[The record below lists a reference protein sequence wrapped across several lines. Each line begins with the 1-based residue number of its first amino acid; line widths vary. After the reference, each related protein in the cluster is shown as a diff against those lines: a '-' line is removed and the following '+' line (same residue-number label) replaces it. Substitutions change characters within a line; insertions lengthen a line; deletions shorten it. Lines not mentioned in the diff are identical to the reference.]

1 MKVAVTG
8 SEGMLG
14 YDIRQVFSDVELVC
28 LTYETLDITKLDSV
42 MRTIREVKPDFVIN
56 AAAFTDVDRCESEP
70 DLAYL
75 VNGLGARNVAMA
87 CEESKCPIIQIS
99 TDYVFDGAKNGPY
112 NEWDNTAPI
121 NQYGLSKLMG
131 ERFVTSLTSRF
142 YVVRTS
148 WLYGKNGKNFV
159 DTIGRLLSER
169 EGIDVVNDQAGSPTY
184 TLDLAGK
191 LREIIGKGYG
201 VYHVTNSGKCSW
213 YDFAVAIAAKK
224 GIKKRITPVTS
235 EMFKR
240 PAKRPANSVLGH
252 TMLRLE
258 GLGEMRDWKEALD
271 EYLES
276 TGA

>member
-1 MKVAVTG
+1 LKVAVTG

-14 YDIRQVFSDVELVC
+14 HDIRRVFSDVELVC
-28 LTYETLDITKLDSV
+28 LTYETLDITRLDPV
-42 MRTIREVKPDFVIN
+42 TKMMKEIKPDFVIN

-75 VNGLGARNVAMA
+75 VNGIGARNIAIA
-87 CEESKCPIIQIS
+87 CEEISCPVIQIS
-99 TDYVFDGAKNGPY
+99 TDYVFDGTKDGPY
-112 NEWDNTAPI
+112 HEWDGTAPI

-131 ERFVTSLTSRF
+131 ERFVTYLTNRF

-169 EGIDVVNDQAGSPTY
+169 DGIDVVSDQVGSPTF
-184 TLDLAGK
+184 TLDLARK
-191 LREIIGKGYG
+191 LREIVGKGYG
-201 VYHVTNSGKCSW
+201 TYHITNSGKCSW
-213 YDFAVAIAAKK
+213 HEFAVAIAEKM
-224 GIKKRITPVTS
+224 GIVKRISPVTS

-258 GLGEMRDWKEALD
+258 GLDEMRGWKAALH
-271 EYLES
+271 EYL
-276 TGA
+276 G

>member
-1 MKVAVTG
+1 LKVVVTG

-14 YDIRQVFSDVELVC
+14 HDIRRVFSDVELVG
-28 LTYETLDITKLDSV
+28 LTYETLDITKLDPV
-42 MRTIREVKPDFVIN
+42 MKRMREVKPDFLIN

-75 VNGLGARNVAMA
+75 VNGIGARNVAMA
-87 CEESKCPIIQIS
+87 CEEIGCPVIHIS
-99 TDYVFDGAKNGPY
+99 TDYVFDGAKDGPY
-112 NEWDNTAPI
+112 NEWDDTGPI

-131 ERFVTSLTSRF
+131 ERFVTSLTNRF
-142 YVVRTS
+142 YLVRTS

-169 EGIDVVNDQAGSPTY
+169 DGIDVVNDQVGSPTF
-184 TLDLAGK
+184 TLDLARK
-191 LREIIGKGYG
+191 LREIIGRGYG
-201 VYHVTNSGKCSW
+201 TYHVTNSGKCSW
-213 YDFAVAIAAKK
+213 YEFAVAIAAKM
-224 GIKKRITPVTS
+224 GISKRISPVTS

-258 GLGEMRDWKEALD
+258 GLAGMRDWKAALD
-271 EYLES
+271 EYL
-276 TGA
+276 G

>member
-1 MKVAVTG
+1 MKIAVTG

-14 YDIRQVFSDVELVC
+14 HDIRHAFSDVELIC
-28 LTYETLDITKLDSV
+28 LTYETLDITKLDPV
-42 MRTIREVKPDFVIN
+42 MKTIREIKPDFVVN

-75 VNGLGARNVAMA
+75 VNGIGARNMAMA
-87 CEESKCPIIQIS
+87 CEETKCPVVHIS
-99 TDYVFDGAKNGPY
+99 TDYVFDGRKNGPY
-112 NEWDNTAPI
+112 DEWDDTAPI

-131 ERFVTSLTSRF
+131 ERLVTSLTNRF

-159 DTIGRLLSER
+159 DTIGRLLSEK
-169 EGIDVVNDQAGSPTY
+169 EGIDVVNDQVGSPTY
-184 TLDLAGK
+184 TLDLARK
-191 LREIIGKGYG
+191 IREIIGKGYG
-201 VYHVTNSGKCSW
+201 IYHVTNSGKCSW
-213 YDFAVAIAAKK
+213 HEFAVAIADRM
-224 GIKKRITPVTS
+224 GIQKRITPVTS
-235 EMFKR
+235 EMFRR

-276 TGA
+276 TRA

>member
-14 YDIRQVFSDVELVC
+14 HDIRRVFSDVELVC
-28 LTYETLDITKLDSV
+28 LTYETLDITRLDPV
-42 MRTIREVKPDFVIN
+42 AKMMKEINPDFVIN

-75 VNGLGARNVAMA
+75 VNGIGARNIAMA
-87 CEESKCPIIQIS
+87 CEQISCPVVQIS
-99 TDYVFDGAKNGPY
+99 TDYVFDGTKDGPY
-112 NEWDNTAPI
+112 HEWDDTAPI

-131 ERFVTSLTSRF
+131 ERFVTSLTNRF

-169 EGIDVVNDQAGSPTY
+169 EGIDVVDDQVGSPTF
-184 TLDLAGK
+184 TLDLARK

-201 VYHVTNSGKCSW
+201 TYHITNSGKCSW
-213 YDFAVAIAAKK
+213 YEFAVAIAAKM
-224 GIKKRITPVTS
+224 GIAKRISPVTS

-258 GLGEMRDWKEALD
+258 GLDEMRDWKAALH
-271 EYLES
+271 EYL
-276 TGA
+276 G

>member
-14 YDIRQVFSDVELVC
+14 HDIRRVFSDVELVC
-28 LTYETLDITKLDSV
+28 LTYETLDITKLDPV
-42 MRTIREVKPDFVIN
+42 MKRLREIRPDFVIN

-75 VNGLGARNVAMA
+75 VNGIGARNIAMA
-87 CEESKCPIIQIS
+87 CEQISCPVVQIS
-99 TDYVFDGAKNGPY
+99 TDYVFDGTKDGPY
-112 NEWDNTAPI
+112 HEWDDTAPI

-131 ERFVTSLTSRF
+131 ERLVTSLTNRF

-159 DTIGRLLSER
+159 NTIGRLLSDR
-169 EGIDVVNDQAGSPTY
+169 EGIDVVDDQVGSPTF
-184 TLDLAGK
+184 TLDLARK

-201 VYHVTNSGKCSW
+201 TYHITNSGKCSW
-213 YDFAVAIAAKK
+213 YEFAVAIAAKM
-224 GIKKRITPVTS
+224 GTTKRISPVTS

-240 PAKRPANSVLGH
+240 PARRPANSVLGH

-258 GLGEMRDWKEALD
+258 GLDEMRDWKAALH
-271 EYLES
+271 EYL
-276 TGA
+276 G

>member
-1 MKVAVTG
+1 MKIAVTG

-14 YDIRQVFSDVELVC
+14 HDIRHVFSDVELIC
-28 LTYETLDITKLDSV
+28 LTYETLDITKLDPV
-42 MRTIREVKPDFVIN
+42 MKTIREIKPDFVVN

-75 VNGLGARNVAMA
+75 INGLGARNIAMA
-87 CEESKCPIIQIS
+87 CEETKCPVVHIS
-99 TDYVFDGAKNGPY
+99 TDYVFDGRKNGPY
-112 NEWDNTAPI
+112 DEWDDTAPI

-131 ERFVTSLTSRF
+131 ERLVTSLTNRF

-159 DTIGRLLSER
+159 DTIGRLLSEK
-169 EGIDVVNDQAGSPTY
+169 EGIDVVNDQVGSPTY
-184 TLDLAGK
+184 TLDLARK
-191 LREIIGKGYG
+191 IREIIGKGYG
-201 VYHVTNSGKCSW
+201 IYHVTNSGKCSW
-213 YDFAVAIAAKK
+213 HEFAVAIADRM
-224 GIKKRITPVTS
+224 GIQKRITPVTS
-235 EMFKR
+235 EMFR
-240 PAKRPANSVLGH
+240 RSAKRPANSVLGH

-276 TGA
+276 TRA